1 MFVPHRKPVTR
12 LDYCQYL
19 LSSQINYTLTTFAD
33 HSSQPFSHDQLN
45 RFLRD
50 DKLKPRLVWEQVKD
64 SIVFSKNGYLLF
76 DDTVAD
82 KNYSFNIEL
91 VRRQYS
97 GNAHAIIKGSGVVT
111 CVYVNPEINQ
121 FWLINYRLFAPDVD
135 GKSKL
140 DHVREMFDN
149 AIEHKKLPFRA
160 VLMDS
165 WSAAKQ
171 LMRHIER
178 SGKIY
183 YCPLKSNRQVDT
195 GFGDTPNPPYRRV
208 DSLEWTM
215 IDLESGKNVHVKD
228 FPKGHRLQLFRLV
241 VSKDRTDYIVT
252 NDETQTSTNG
262 TREVCAVRW
271 KIEQL
276 HREVKQVTGLENC
289 QCRKQ
294 RIQRNH
300 IACALLVWCRFKEL
314 MDETTRTVYQI
325 KFGQLSD
332 YLIQQLKNPS
342 VKMRLA

>member
-1 MFVPHRKPVTR
+1 MLK
-12 LDYCQYL
+12 LSLQL
-19 LSSQINYTLTTFAD
+19 LWV
-33 HSSQPFSHDQLN
+33 
-45 RFLRD
+45 R
-50 DKLKPRLVWEQVKD
+50 
-64 SIVFSKNGYLLF
+64 
-76 DDTVAD
+76 
-82 KNYSFNIEL
+82 EL

-97 GNAHAIIKGSGVVT
+97 GNAKAIIRGIGIVT
-111 CVYVNPEINQ
+111 CVYVNPETNQ

-149 AIEHKKLPFRA
+149 AIEHKKLPFRC

-165 WSAAKQ
+165 WYATKE
-171 LMRHIER
+171 LMLHIER
-178 SGKIY
+178 SG
-183 YCPLKSNRQVDT
+183 
-195 GFGDTPNPPYRRV
+195 
-208 DSLEWTM
+208 
-215 IDLESGKNVHVKD
+215 KD

-241 VSKDRTDYIVT
+241 VSADRTDYVVT
-252 NDETQTSTNG
+252 NDTTQNSTLETQ
-262 TREVCAVRW
+262 EVCAIRW

-276 HREVKQVTGLENC
+276 HREAKQVTGLESC
-289 QCRKQ
+289 QCRKA

-314 MDETTRTVYQI
+314 MYETKRTVYQI

>member
-1 MFVPHRKPVTR
+1 MYVPNKEPVTR

-19 LSSQINYTLTTFAD
+19 LSSQINYTLTNFAD
-33 HSSQPFSHDQLN
+33 HSQKFSHDQLN
-45 RFLRD
+45 RFLRND
-50 DKLKPRLVWEQVKD
+50 NLKPRLVWDQVKD
-64 SIVFSKNGYLLF
+64 SIVFSENGYLLF

-82 KNYSFNIEL
+82 KNYSSAIEL

-97 GNAHAIIKGSGVVT
+97 GNSKSVIKGIGIVT
-111 CVYVNPEINQ
+111 CVYVNPDLDR
-121 FWLINYRLFAPDVD
+121 FWLINYRVFAPDID
-135 GKSKL
+135 GKNKL

-149 AIEHKKLPFRA
+149 AIDHKKLPFRT

-165 WSAAKQ
+165 WYAAKE
-171 LMRHIER
+171 LMLHIER
-178 SGKIY
+178 RGKIY
-183 YCPLKSNRQVDT
+183 YCPIQRNRLVDE
-195 GFGDTPNPPYRRV
+195 GFGEKTKPDYRRT
-208 DSLEWTM
+208 DALDWSEEEQKT
-215 IDLESGKNVHVKD
+215 GKNVHLNQ

-241 VSKDRTDYIVT
+241 ISSDRTDYVVT
-252 NDETQTSTNG
+252 NDLTQNSLDET
-262 TREVCAVRW
+262 RKVCAVRW

-276 HREVKQVTGLENC
+276 HREAKQITGLERC

-300 IACALLVWCRFKEL
+300 LACALLVWCRFKEL
-314 MDETTRTVYQI
+314 MYETGQTVYQI

>member
-1 MFVPHRKPVTR
+1 MFIANKQPVTR
-12 LDYCQYL
+12 LAYCQYL
-19 LSSQINYTLTTFAD
+19 VSSQINYTLTNFAD
-33 HSSQPFSHDQLN
+33 HSQDYSHDQLN
-45 RFLRD
+45 RYLQA

-64 SIVFSKNGYLLF
+64 SIVFSPNGYLLF

-97 GNAHAIIKGSGVVT
+97 GNKQAIIKGIGIVT
-111 CVYVNPEINQ
+111 CVYVNPETNQ
-121 FWLINYRLFAPDVD
+121 FWLVNYRLFAPGVD
-135 GKSKL
+135 GKTKL

-149 AIEHKKLPFRA
+149 AVEHKKLLFRT

-165 WSAAKQ
+165 WYAAKE
-171 LMRHIER
+171 LMLHIER

-183 YCPLKSNRQVDT
+183 YCPLKDNRQVDE
-195 GFGDTPNPPYRRV
+195 GNGLPKPSYRRV
-208 DSLEWTM
+208 DSLEWRKEE
-215 IDLESGKNVHVKD
+215 IEAGKNVHLKD

-241 VSKDRTDYIVT
+241 VSADRTDYIVT
-252 NDETQTSTNG
+252 NDETQTSTI
-262 TREVCAVRW
+262 EIQKVCAVRW

-276 HREVKQVTGLENC
+276 HREAKQITGLEDC

-314 MDETTRTVYQI
+314 MYETKRTAYQI